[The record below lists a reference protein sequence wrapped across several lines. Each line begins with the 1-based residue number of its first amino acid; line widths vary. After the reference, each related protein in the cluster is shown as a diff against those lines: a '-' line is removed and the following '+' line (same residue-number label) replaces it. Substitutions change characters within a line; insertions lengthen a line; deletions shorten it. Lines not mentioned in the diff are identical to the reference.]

1 MGWIG
6 FNDMNCVSAS
16 FELWEADPVLRA
28 TVSGNGLH
36 PVSILVMMHCCQV
49 CPGGDKQLSTRCYT

>member
-28 TVSGNGLH
+28 TVSGNSLH

-49 CPGGDKQLSTRCYT
+49 CPGG